1 MSPSNQLLS
10 PLIGS
15 SSSFKIK
22 DREKDD
28 DIASAKDG
36 DHQHGVL

>member
-15 SSSFKIK
+15 SSSFKNQ

-28 DIASAKDG
+28 EITSAKDG
-36 DHQHGVL
+36 GQQHGVF